1 VKKNWLLILF
11 AVLYLALLGGLFFL
25 PGQRGQKSLISP
37 LDPNFFSRPKVLD
50 KYNFENLSQRQYQ
63 GSEIKLENVI
73 KEEEKFTSWL
83 FSFQSDGKKVTGM
96 ANIPLRLRSGQA
108 KFPVVVML
116 RGYADEEIYFTGLG
130 TRKAAG
136 VFAENG
142 FITLAPDF
150 LGFGGSDTSS
160 ADISSPRETN
170 LFISSPRETNLF
182 ISSPRE
188 TNLFISSPR
197 ETNLFIL
204 EARFERPIT
213 VLNLL
218 ASIKNLPQADPNKIF
233 LWAHSNGGQIA
244 LSALEISQKPI
255 PTTLWAPVTKG
266 FPESVLQYMGEMDDQ
281 GLKVKEAV
289 DDFLTLY
296 DPKNYSIDNY
306 FADIKAPLQVHQ
318 GTADEYIHT
327 EWTDSF
333 VKTLKDLGK
342 SVVYYKYP
350 RNDHNLSRDWDL
362 VIQRD
367 LQFFKK
373 FL

>member
-1 VKKNWLLILF
+1 MKKNWLLILF

-63 GSEIKLENVI
+63 GSKIKLENVI

-160 ADISSPRETN
+160 ADI
-170 LFISSPRETNLF
+170 
-182 ISSPRE
+182 
-188 TNLFISSPR
+188 
-197 ETNLFIL
+197 L

-281 GLKVKEAV
+281 GLKVREAV

-362 VIQRD
+362 VVQRD
-367 LQFFKK
+367 LEFFKK
-373 FL
+373 NLMIK

>member
-1 VKKNWLLILF
+1 MLGIKVKKNWFLILF
-11 AVLYLALLGGLFFL
+11 ALLYLALLGVLFFL
-25 PGQRGQKSLISP
+25 PSQVGQKSPISP
-37 LDPNFFSRPKVLD
+37 LGSNFFNRPKTLE
-50 KYNFENLSQRQYQ
+50 KYSFENLRKREYQ
-63 GSEIKLENVI
+63 GSEIKLEKVI
-73 KEEEKFTSWL
+73 KEEEGYTSWL

-96 ANIPLRLRSGQA
+96 ANLPKKSG
-108 KFPVVVML
+108 KLPVIIMI
-116 RGYADEEIYFTGLG
+116 RGYADDQIYFTGLG
-130 TRKAAG
+130 TRKGAG

-150 LGFGGSDTSS
+150 LGFGGSDTLSV
-160 ADISSPRETN
+160 D
-170 LFISSPRETNLF
+170 
-182 ISSPRE
+182 
-188 TNLFISSPR
+188 ISSPR

-213 VLNLL
+213 ILNLL
-218 ASIKNLPQADPNKIF
+218 ASIKNLPQADPDKIF

-244 LSALEISQKPI
+244 LSVLEINRKSI
-255 PTTLWAPVTKG
+255 PTVLWAPVTKG

-281 GLKVKEAV
+281 GLKVKKAI
-289 DDFLTLY
+289 DDFLSLY
-296 DPKNYSIDNY
+296 ESKDFSIDQY
-306 FADIKAPLQVHQ
+306 WPDIKAPLQVHQ

-333 VKTLKDLGK
+333 VLQLKNLGK
-342 SVVYYKYP
+342 NVIYYKYP